1 MKEYIRS
8 VTVRNW
14 NERDKHVINRLT
26 IIVKTMDGKK
36 VTVKTDGNMTVG
48 QIVAAIVE
56 ELNK

>member
-14 NERDKHVINRLT
+14 NERDKHFINRLT

-56 ELNK
+56 ELK